1 MSGEWV
7 EQIAGA
13 RMQVDQRFQDRIVDS
28 EFTNQ
33 QWGLIMSA
41 VEFEIRD
48 PETPSE
54 AELVANTD
62 RVEQILPEVEDIPQG
77 MGGPPGGPSGG
88 RSGGLLSRLKQLLS
102 GGDSDEV
109 DQDRLDAATTLADE
123 YVVELQ
129 TFLEDEGQWAPLCR
143 QAAGDDAG

>member
-13 RMQVDQRFQDRIVDS
+13 RMRVDQRFQDRIIDS

-41 VEFEIRD
+41 VEFEITA
-48 PETPSE
+48 PETPDE
-54 AELVANTD
+54 AQLVANTD
-62 RVEQILPEVEDIPQG
+62 KVEQILPEVEDIPQG
-77 MGGPPGGPSGG
+77 MGGPPGGSSGSS
-88 RSGGLLSRLKQLLS
+88 SGGLLSSLRGLLS
-102 GGDSDEV
+102 GDDADEV
-109 DQDRLDAATTLADE
+109 DQERLDAATTLVDE

-129 TFLEDEGQWAPLCR
+129 AFLEEQGQWEPLCQ
-143 QAAGDDAG
+143 QAAQT

>member
-13 RMQVDQRFQDRIVDS
+13 RMRVDQRFQDRILDS

-41 VEFEIRD
+41 VEFEIRN

-54 AELVANTD
+54 AELVAKTD
-62 RVEQILPEVEDIPQG
+62 RVEQILPEVDDIPQG
-77 MGGPPGGPSGG
+77 MGGPPGGSSG
-88 RSGGLLSRLKQLLS
+88 SSSDGLLSSLKELLS
-102 GGDSDEV
+102 SGDADEV
-109 DQDRLDAATTLADE
+109 DQERLDAATTLVDE

-129 TFLEDEGQWAPLCR
+129 AFLEEEGRWEPLC
-143 QAAGDDAG
+143 QQVTQD